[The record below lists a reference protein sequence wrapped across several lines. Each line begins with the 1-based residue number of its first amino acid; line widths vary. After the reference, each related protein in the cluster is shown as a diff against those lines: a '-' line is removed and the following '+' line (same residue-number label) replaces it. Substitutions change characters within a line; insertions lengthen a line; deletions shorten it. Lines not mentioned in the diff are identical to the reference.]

1 MSGPRTS
8 IAFLD
13 RDGVINV
20 DHGYVGSPA
29 DLDLIA
35 GVPEALKLL
44 RDQGYKLVIVT
55 NQSGIARGYYTEADF
70 QRVTA
75 EMVKRLA
82 VHEVKLDL
90 VLHCPHGPDDDCRC
104 RKPKPGMVLEG
115 AQRLSGDL
123 SRSILFGDKASD
135 IAAGRTAGVGRC
147 FLVGSSSCKADA
159 AGADGYGADLL
170 ACVHLLSAGQPCAPR
185 NTQEVR

>member
-1 MSGPRTS
+1 MSGAPRG

-44 RDQGYKLVIVT
+44 RRQEYKLAVVT
-55 NQSGIARGYYTEADF
+55 NQSGIARGYYSENDF
-70 QRVTA
+70 QSVTA
-75 EMVKRLA
+75 EMARRLA
-82 VHEVKLDL
+82 VHGVEIDL

-104 RKPKPGMVLEG
+104 RKPRPGMVLEG
-115 AQRLSGDL
+115 AQRLGGDL
-123 SRSILFGDKASD
+123 SRSVLFGDKASD
-135 IAAGRTAGVGRC
+135 IAAGRAAGVGRC
-147 FLVGSSSCKADA
+147 FLVGSSSVEADA

-170 ACVHLLSAGQPCAPR
+170 ACVHLLSADGSRDPR